1 MRWKKKVYRFKLSR
15 IRVRHTY
22 KNQRTTRSQRCHS
35 LGPITNGLSHLSGG
49 SSASSQVNRRDLKTQ
64 YHCQSPLIR
73 SFRCT
78 ADPHHIGQFTSR
90 HCDRLRLHAFT
101 WHCVAFM
108 SDVMRSCAFMC
119 VDWCNWD
126 RNDVAIVAL
135 MVLVCGGFLRFIR
148 SVGSLS
154 SRCLPEVKLHTVDL
168 TCGRARPVRNDIRL

>member
-1 MRWKKKVYRFKLSR
+1 MLIVHAMKKKVYRFKLSR

-35 LGPITNGLSHLSGG
+35 LGPITNGLSHLSGS

-90 HCDRLRLHAFT
+90 HCDRLRLHAFRYVAVR
-101 WHCVAFM
+101 CVYVRCYAF
-108 SDVMRSCAFMC
+108 VCVRVRLCAFMC
-119 VDWCNWD
+119 VDWCN
-126 RNDVAIVAL
+126 
-135 MVLVCGGFLRFIR
+135 
-148 SVGSLS
+148 
-154 SRCLPEVKLHTVDL
+154 
-168 TCGRARPVRNDIRL
+168 